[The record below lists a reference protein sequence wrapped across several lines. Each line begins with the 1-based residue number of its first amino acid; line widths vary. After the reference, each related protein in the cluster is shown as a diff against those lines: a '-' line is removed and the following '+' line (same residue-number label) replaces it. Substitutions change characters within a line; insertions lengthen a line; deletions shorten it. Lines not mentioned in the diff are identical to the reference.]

1 MKNFALVI
9 SSAALTG
16 VVVWIIMG
24 GLNADP
30 QGSKDNHVVPSE
42 KASVSE
48 VEFRKEMADVKKGL
62 GDLACRISDVEK
74 NYEALW
80 SAKSQM
86 AKWENCGRCAN
97 GLKQSLDF
105 KGFCKQ
111 IEIDRTQ
118 PI

>member
-48 VEFRKEMADVKKGL
+48 VEFRKEMADVKKAWGIWHA
-62 GDLACRISDVEK
+62 GFRTSRKTTRHCGRQK
-74 NYEALW
+74 
-80 SAKSQM
+80 
-86 AKWENCGRCAN
+86 AKWQTGRTA
-97 GLKQSLDF
+97 GDVQTF
-105 KGFCKQ
+105 EA
-111 IEIDRTQ
+111 IT
-118 PI
+118 